1 MASYSDEPV
10 SDEEFQRQLK
20 ERKQQQK
27 TNKAAEEASKRMASG
42 GSASDAMAKAS
53 AKRSVIESSWKT
65 PKAPE
70 PVKMAKGGSA
80 SRRADGIASKGKTR
94 GTIVAMCCGG
104 KAKK

>member
-42 GSASDAMAKAS
+42 GSTS
-53 AKRSVIESSWKT
+53 KRSVIESSWKT